1 MSDQINELN
10 DQDYRV
16 QIESIILAVA
26 QKMDQ
31 TLSQYDLRLEQI
43 EKQIATLV
51 VGFGEQAVFMKALI
65 SQLAFSTV
73 EARKAFNDTMN
84 ESRKQMLTIM
94 KEGADEFLGSTDPNL
109 ASAVE
114 ELATEKLSIET

>member
-31 TLSQYDLRLEQI
+31 TLSQYDLRLVQI

-51 VGFGEQAVFMKALI
+51 VGFGEQAVFMEALI
-65 SQLAFSTV
+65 SQVAFSTD

-114 ELATEKLSIET
+114 ELATEKLSNET

>member
-1 MSDQINELN
+1 MSNQINELN

-51 VGFGEQAVFMKALI
+51 VGFGEQAVFMEALI
-65 SQLAFSTV
+65 SQVAFSTD

-114 ELATEKLSIET
+114 ELATEKLSNET